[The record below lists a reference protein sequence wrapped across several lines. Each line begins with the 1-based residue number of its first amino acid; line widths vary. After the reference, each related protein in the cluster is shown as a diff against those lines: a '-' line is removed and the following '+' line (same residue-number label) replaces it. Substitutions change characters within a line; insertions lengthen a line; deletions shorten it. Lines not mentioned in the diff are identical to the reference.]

1 MAKRFTKAKTFNKT
15 NISKVSE
22 NKPILYRFK
31 SEKNKELY
39 IGVAKKSRVQER
51 LSEHLT
57 KKGEKIPGAKK
68 FQVLKFSDIKKAKI
82 AEKKLIKKL
91 NPKYNKEE
99 T

>member
-1 MAKRFTKAKTFNKT
+1 MAKRFSKAKLFNKT
-15 NISKVSE
+15 NVKKIPE
-22 NKPILYRFK
+22 DKPIVYRLK
-31 SEKNKELY
+31 GEKNKELY
-39 IGVAKKSRVQER
+39 TGVAKKSRTQER

-57 KKGEKIPGAKK
+57 KKSEKIPGAKK
-68 FQVLKFSDIKKAKI
+68 FQVLQFSDIKKAKV

>member
-1 MAKRFTKAKTFNKT
+1 MARRFGRAKSFNKM
-15 NISKVSE
+15 NVKKIPE
-22 NKPILYRFK
+22 DKPILYRFK

-39 IGVAKKSRVQER
+39 IGVAKKSRTQER

-68 FQVLKFSDIKKAKI
+68 FQVLQFSNIKKAKV